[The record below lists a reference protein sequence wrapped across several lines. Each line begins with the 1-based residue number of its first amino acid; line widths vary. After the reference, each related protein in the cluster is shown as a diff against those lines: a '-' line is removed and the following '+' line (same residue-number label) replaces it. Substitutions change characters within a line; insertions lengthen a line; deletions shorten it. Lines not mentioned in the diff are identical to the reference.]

1 MRAHRIVGIALAGL
15 LPISLLAACGSGSSS
30 SSKGSSGVLNI
41 GMPDGPQTHNNNP
54 FLATSAAAHMGYR
67 YMIYEPLAMTN
78 LVKPAAASKP
88 WLATRWDWQNNYT
101 KLVLTARTGVK
112 WSDGQPFNA
121 DDIAYTFQ
129 LLKDHA
135 AFNAHGIA
143 LGDISASGDQVTMTF
158 PISQFVNQNN
168 ILDQVIVPKHQWSK
182 MANPET
188 DAVANPIG
196 TGPYTLTSFTP
207 QTMKLKVRASGYWQA
222 APKVAELRYTSY
234 TGNDAQSRALATD
247 ASEWSFTFLPNLR
260 AVYLNKDPAHH
271 KQWFPPVLGAQVL
284 WLNVTKK
291 PFDNAA
297 LRRAMSMVINRDD
310 LFKQG
315 EAGYFYP
322 KLDSVTGLPTPAGDP
337 FIAPEYRGRTQS
349 MDVAGAKK
357 LLAGNGFTLDGDTL
371 KDSGGKPVT
380 LTLSDPS
387 GWSDYQTDLAIIKD
401 NLSQIGIKADIDKAN
416 QDAWFKNVDTGNFD
430 AILHWTNNGP
440 TPYDLYQNVMD
451 GSILKPI
458 GTASPAGNYGRY
470 DNPQATAALAQYANA
485 ADDTT
490 RKAALGTI
498 QKIMADEA
506 PVIPWGAANA
516 GAEYSTKHWVG
527 WPDPGNPY
535 AANQP
540 TLVDALD
547 VVLHLKAA

>member
-15 LPISLLAACGSGSSS
+15 LPISLLAACGSGSKS

-41 GMPDGPQTHNNNP
+41 GMPDGPQTKNNNP

-67 YMIYEPLAMTN
+67 YVIYEPLAMPN

-88 WLATRWDWQNNYT
+88 WLATKWDWQANYT
-101 KLVLTARTGVK
+101 KLTLTARGGVK
-112 WSDGQPFNA
+112 WSDGQAFTA

-135 AFNAHGIA
+135 AFNAHGIQI
-143 LGDISASGDQVTMTF
+143 GDVSAAGDQVTMTF
-158 PISQFVNQNN
+158 PISQYVNQNN

-188 DAVANPIG
+188 DAVDNPIG

-207 QTMKLKVRASGYWQA
+207 QTMKLRVRGGYWQA

-247 ASEWSFTFLPNLR
+247 AAEWSFTFLPNLE
-260 AVYLNKDPAHH
+260 AVYLSKDRAHH

-284 WLNVTKK
+284 WFNVTKK

-297 LRRAMSMVINRDD
+297 LRRAMSMVVNRDD
-310 LFKQG
+310 IFKQG

-337 FIAPEYRGRTQS
+337 FIAPEYKGKTLS
-349 MDVAGAKK
+349 VDVAGAKK
-357 LLAGNGFTLDGDTL
+357 LLTDSGFTFDGDTL
-371 KDSGGKPVT
+371 KDAGGKAVT

-401 NLSQIGIKADIDKAN
+401 NLSQIGIKAEIDKAN

-470 DNPQATAALAQYANA
+470 NNPQATAALAQYANA

-490 RKAALGTI
+490 RKAALATI
-498 QKIMADEA
+498 QKIMAEEV

-527 WPDPGNPY
+527 WPDAGNAY
-535 AANQP
+535 GSNQP
-540 TLVDALD
+540 TLVNALD
-547 VVLHLKAA
+547 VVLHLKPA